1 MSWAWTISILFDY
14 TWRLS
19 CEDCWGTTLALSYTL
34 KWLRAEVFPVDTIN
48 FVELC
53 YPFEEY
59 WDIDQRDWSAYY
71 VCVQL
76 LDWRVV
82 RSIPAITYN
91 ARLESFPC
99 SICSQ
104 SFSLSSLMTVS
115 KTTENLDSSAYTL
128 SMLDK
133 ETFCLSPLIKSI
145 DLFFL
150 GP

>member
-1 MSWAWTISILFDY
+1 MVLLSYWLFDVLSVNNFY
-14 TWRLS
+14 FIRLYLKAVLWRLLRNYVGIKLHTEMITCRS
-19 CEDCWGTTLALSYTL
+19 FSSWYDQFCGAVLSIWRIL
-34 KWLRAEVFPVDTIN
+34 S
-48 FVELC
+48 
-53 YPFEEY
+53 
-59 WDIDQRDWSAYY
+59 IDQRDWSAYY

-104 SFSLSSLMTVS
+104 SFLLSSLMTVS

-133 ETFCLSPLIKSI
+133 ETFCLSP
-145 DLFFL
+145 
-150 GP
+150 